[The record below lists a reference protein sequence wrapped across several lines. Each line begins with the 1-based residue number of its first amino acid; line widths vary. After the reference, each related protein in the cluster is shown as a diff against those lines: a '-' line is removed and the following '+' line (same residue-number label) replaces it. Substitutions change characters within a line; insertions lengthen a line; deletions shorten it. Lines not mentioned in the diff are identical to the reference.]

1 MFLFFYDRW
10 PLFYP
15 FTPVWFMKCGQSGGT
30 KSKIIF
36 RRGEYMSTVA
46 WESEPLGGGAA
57 ACMVTSQGV
66 SEGSRGVNHGGNSSA
81 GFLKYHLLSFSL
93 MTQ

>member
-46 WESEPLGGGAA
+46 WESETLGGRRLHVWSPARGCQRGPGALI
-57 ACMVTSQGV
+57 M
-66 SEGSRGVNHGGNSSA
+66 GGIAVLAS
-81 GFLKYHLLSFSL
+81 
-93 MTQ
+93 